1 MQSTVNAGKFLSSS
15 AVIALE
21 YCYHLPKPS
30 GILVVSAFVDGVG
43 NAELL
48 VDFKSVSVPLFE
60 LGGFPEQHGFYGLR
74 KAEGAGSD

>member
-1 MQSTVNAGKFLSSS
+1 MNAGKFFVSS
-15 AVIALE
+15 AVIVLE

-48 VDFKSVSVPLFE
+48 VDFKSVSVPFFE
-60 LGGFPEQHGFYGLR
+60 LGGFPERHGFYWLR
-74 KAEGAGSD
+74 AAKGAGSH